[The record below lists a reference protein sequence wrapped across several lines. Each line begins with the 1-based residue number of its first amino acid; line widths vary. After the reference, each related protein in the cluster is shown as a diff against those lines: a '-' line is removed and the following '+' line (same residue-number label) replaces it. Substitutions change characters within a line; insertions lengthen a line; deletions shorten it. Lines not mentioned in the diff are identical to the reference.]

1 MKSFLRNQ
9 STSGMTILEVIA
21 VVTIIGIL
29 AAIAAPSWVAFANR
43 QRSNRAADQVLQAI
57 RSSQSDAKRMR
68 RTRTLEF
75 SEGTDTAAPTI
86 NQNGIVSSIGEGDLE
101 GFAQLRVFE
110 NVTFDGNGDA
120 TGGDEI
126 TDQAI
131 SFTSTGGLEGV
142 NLPVHITVAVPRD
155 GEGAKKCIEIRS
167 LLGATQTA
175 KDAEC
180 AF

>member
-1 MKSFLRNQ
+1 M
-9 STSGMTILEVIA
+9 LEVMA
-21 VVTIIGIL
+21 VVTIIAIL
-29 AAIAAPSWVAFANR
+29 AAIAAPGWVAFANR

-57 RSSQSDAKRMR
+57 RSSQADAKRTR

-75 SEGTDTAAPTI
+75 SEGTDDEAPTI
-86 NQNGIVSSIGEGDLE
+86 NQNGIVSKIGEGDLN
-101 GFAQLRVFE
+101 GLAKLRVFE

-126 TDQAI
+126 TGQAI
-131 SFTSTGGLEGV
+131 SFTSTGGLEDV
-142 NLPVHITVAVPRD
+142 NLPVHVTIAVPGN

-167 LLGATQTA
+167 LLGAT
-175 KDAEC
+175 KSSRDAEC